1 MGDPKPRGFIA
12 LALNAEVRAAGNRW
26 QFELVPLEDVDERLS
41 HAAIK
46 ALTAYL
52 EDLKGRVVAGVQFGG
67 MRPLCLPCRDPVP
80 NPMTVGLMSAAV
92 AEPRT
97 IIVNA
102 ICERCA
108 ALPLAV
114 LQEDCQAAFAEWIA
128 DLKMVKDK

>member
-1 MGDPKPRGFIA
+1 MPEPKPRGAIV

-26 QFELVPLEDVDERLS
+26 RHELVPLEDVDERLS

-46 ALTAYL
+46 AITSYL
-52 EDLKGRVVAGVQFGG
+52 KAIEGPVVAGVQFGG

-80 NPMTVGLMSAAV
+80 SPMTVGLMSADV

-102 ICERCA
+102 ICESCA
-108 ALPLAV
+108 ALPLDV
-114 LQEDCQAAFAEWIA
+114 LQEDCQAAFAEWIK
-128 DLKMVKDK
+128 DLKVVNN

>member
-1 MGDPKPRGFIA
+1 MRG
-12 LALNAEVRAAGNRW
+12 
-26 QFELVPLEDVDERLS
+26 S
-41 HAAIK
+41 H
-46 ALTAYL
+46 T
-52 EDLKGRVVAGVQFGG
+52 RPSRRSRRSSRPSRPVVAGVQFGG

-80 NPMTVGLMSAAV
+80 SPMTVGLMSADV

-108 ALPLAV
+108 ALPLDV